1 LTYQIFYTKEAAKDA
16 EIVKKSPFYRKT
28 KELLDIIRQN
38 PFQTPPK
45 YEKLVG
51 IYKGAY
57 SRRINIQHR
66 LVYEVVESEK
76 IVKIISMW
84 THYE

>member
-1 LTYQIFYTKEAAKDA
+1 LTYQLFFTKDAAKDA
-16 EIVKKSPFYRKT
+16 ETIKKSPFYLKA
-28 KELLDIIRQN
+28 KELLDIIREN
-38 PFQTPPK
+38 PFQIPPK

-51 IYKGAY
+51 NYKGAY

-66 LVYEVVESEK
+66 IVYEVIESEK

-84 THYE
+84 KHYE

>member
-1 LTYQIFYTKEAAKDA
+1 LSYQIFYTKDAMKDA
-16 EIVKKSPFYRKT
+16 EIAKKSPFYQKT
-28 KELLDIIRQN
+28 KELLSIIREN
-38 PFQTPPK
+38 PFQTPPT

-57 SRRINIQHR
+57 SRKINIQHR
-66 LVYEVVESEK
+66 LVYEVIESEN

-84 THYE
+84 KHYE